1 MSGRINAYAQ
11 ALYSLGQEE
20 GTQAVILEE
29 LETLQAVFSQEPDY
43 LRLLSAA
50 NISKEE
56 RCRLLD
62 EAFRGKV
69 QPYVLNFL
77 KLLTE
82 KGHIRKFTDCCRYY
96 REQYDADNGILP
108 VDVVTA
114 VALTENQRQAL
125 IDKLSGITGK
135 TIRLNNR
142 VDPDCLGGVR
152 LDYDGKRVD
161 GTVRNR
167 LATIRN
173 MLENTVL

>member
-1 MSGRINAYAQ
+1 MNRRASAYAQ
-11 ALYSLGQEE
+11 ALYSLGCDE
-20 GTQAVILEE
+20 GIEAIMLEE
-29 LETLQAVFSQEPDY
+29 LEALQTAFLQEPDY

-56 RCRLLD
+56 RCRMLD
-62 EAFRGKV
+62 EGFRGKV

-82 KGHIRKFTDCCRYY
+82 KNYIRYFSDCCRSY
-96 REQYDADNGILP
+96 REQYDEDNGILP
-108 VDVVTA
+108 VDAVTA

-125 IDKLSGITGK
+125 TEKLSRITGK

-142 VDPDCLGGVR
+142 IDPDCLGGVR

-167 LATIRN
+167 LDSIYH